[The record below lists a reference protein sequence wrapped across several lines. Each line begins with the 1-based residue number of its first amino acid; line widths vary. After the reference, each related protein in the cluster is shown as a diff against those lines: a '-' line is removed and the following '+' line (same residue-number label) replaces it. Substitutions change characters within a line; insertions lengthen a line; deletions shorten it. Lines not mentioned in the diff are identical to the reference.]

1 MIINDYISWLKYNRN
16 FSQYTIWNYRRS
28 LVLLDEYIKKV
39 SLWIRTIEDV
49 EKINILDLDGFVR
62 SERLKGKDVRTC
74 NWYLAWIKVFLR
86 YCLILW
92 KDVLDYRT
100 VIYWREVKKK
110 IESLTEEECKS
121 LIDYFRKRKADTPQ
135 REIIKTRDL
144 LIAQLLLYTGL
155 RVSELSH
162 LKVEDVGEVMQIIG
176 KGGRRRP
183 INLFREDLKL
193 IDLYLYMRKE
203 ESERLLISHSGNS
216 RGKRLS
222 TVSIENII
230 REGAKN
236 AWISGKVFPH
246 KLRHTFATNL
256 LRGKANIFHIQQL
269 LGHNSVHTTQN
280 YITVLNSE
288 CRETQENLRRY

>member
-1 MIINDYISWLKYNRN
+1 MIINDYINRLKYNRN
-16 FSQYTIWNYRRS
+16 FSQNTIWNYKRS
-28 LVLLDEYIKKV
+28 LILLDEYIKKV
-39 SLWIRTIEDV
+39 SLWARTIEDV
-49 EKINILDLDGFVR
+49 EKINILDIDGFTR
-62 SERLKGKDVRTC
+62 AERLKGKDVRTC
-74 NWYLAWIKVFLR
+74 NLYLAWIKVFLR

-92 KDVLDYRT
+92 KDVLDYRS
-100 VIYWREVKKK
+100 VIYWRENKKK
-110 IESLTEEECKS
+110 IDSLTEGECKS
-121 LIDYFRKRKADTPQ
+121 LIDYFRNKKADTPK

-155 RVSELSH
+155 RVSELSN

-176 KGGRRRP
+176 KWWKRRP
-183 INLFREDLKL
+183 INLFSEDIKL
-193 IDLYLYMRKE
+193 IDLYLFIRKE
-203 ESERLLISHSGNS
+203 KSERLLISHSWNS
-216 RGKRLS
+216 KGKRLS

-230 REGAKN
+230 RDGAKN

-256 LRGKANIFHIQQL
+256 LRNKANIFHIQQL

-288 CRETQENLRRY
+288 CRETQENIRRY